1 MTDKGATMSGATTDN
16 NQNSGIEDIIRIPRE
31 KLDKLLIAV
40 GAVAALVF
48 AVAGGLLSWGAGF
61 SNDYVHDELGSQNI
75 TIPDE
80 ATLRADAS
88 LTEDELDALLEFA
101 GEPLTTGVQAQAYA
115 GMIGAHV
122 RQATGGMTYAEL
134 GGPESA
140 ARAAV
145 TEARDSGASDAEIEA
160 LEGELAEVSGQRDT
174 AFRGETL
181 RGLLLSSFAWYTIG
195 QIAGIASWVAYGAA
209 VVMAVLVVL
218 GLLNLRR
225 NPPAGA
231 STQRA

>member
-1 MTDKGATMSGATTDN
+1 MSGATTNN
-16 NQNSGIEDIIRIPRE
+16 NQDSGIEDIIRIPRE

-80 ATLRADAS
+80 ATLNADDS
-88 LTEDELDALLEFA
+88 LTDDEREALLEFA

-122 RQATGGMTYAEL
+122 RKNTGGQTYAEL
-134 GGPESA
+134 GGPETA
-140 ARAAV
+140 ARNAL
-145 TEARDSGASDAEIEA
+145 TEAQESGASDEEIAE
-160 LEGELAEVSGQRDT
+160 LDAEYKRVQGQRDM

-195 QIAGIASWVAYGAA
+195 QIAGIAAWVAYGAA
-209 VVMAVLVVL
+209 IVMAVLVVL

-225 NPPAGA
+225 NEPTNRA
-231 STQRA
+231 SER

>member
-1 MTDKGATMSGATTDN
+1 MSGATTNN
-16 NQNSGIEDIIRIPRE
+16 NQDSGIEDIIRIPRE

-80 ATLRADAS
+80 ATLNADQS
-88 LTEDELDALLEFA
+88 LTDDEREALLEFA

-122 RQATGGMTYAEL
+122 RAGTGDRTYAEL

-140 ARAAV
+140 AR
-145 TEARDSGASDAEIEA
+145 EALADARESGAADSEIEA
-160 LEGELAEVSGQRDT
+160 LEAELAEVSGQRDM

-195 QIAGIASWVAYGAA
+195 QIAGIAAWVAYGAA
-209 VVMAVLVVL
+209 IVMAVLVVL

-225 NPPAGA
+225 NEPTSRA
-231 STQRA
+231 SAR